1 MNRKPGSRS
10 RRILG
15 MTGRQLGMLV
25 ILTVLLFLV
34 VSVTLV
40 FALDLFDGSL
50 VPGLPIG
57 PSTSTTG
64 EVEGTP
70 SPGAEG
76 HETSLPALDTPS
88 WPGTETPLANSTLQT
103 STPATQV
110 ATPGHTLTPPADI
123 CAQLDLRFLS
133 ATSNIATWRLQNDS
147 GVTLTIT
154 RIEIDWPK
162 SNDAIFNTFLN
173 GKVIWSD
180 EDLTPPTIMT
190 TWIGEPENRS
200 VDRLSRVEFF
210 FGTLAAPGGYDLYIW
225 FENGCEVSAAN

>member
-1 MNRKPGSRS
+1 MNRKTGKRS

-15 MTGRQLGMLV
+15 MTSRQLGMLV
-25 ILTVLLFLV
+25 ILAVLLLLV

-40 FALDLFDGSL
+40 FALDLFDGTL
-50 VPGLPIG
+50 IPGLPIG
-57 PSTSTTG
+57 PSPSTAS
-64 EVEGTP
+64 EVENTP
-70 SPGAEG
+70 SPGAPG
-76 HETSLPALDTPS
+76 HETSLPTANVPS
-88 WPGTETPLANSTLQT
+88 GPGTETPLANSTVQT
-103 STPATQV
+103 STPATQI
-110 ATPGHTLTPPADI
+110 ATPGNTLTPPADI

-133 ATSNIATWRLQNDS
+133 STSNIAAWRLQNDS

-162 SNDAIFNTFLN
+162 SNDAIFNTFLD

-190 TWIGEPENRS
+190 TWIGDSEDRS

-210 FGTLAAPGGYDLYIW
+210 FGTLAAPGGYDLYLW
-225 FENGCEVSAAN
+225 FSNGCEVSAAN